1 MTRSNLN
8 IHLKW
13 LLDQGPSLY
22 PVLTPPA
29 WESHVNPNNSYS
41 NTAPTLS
48 LVASQPEEFSITN
61 SQSFLQTDIKNDA
74 IDEIELDSDP
84 EMARLML
91 APSSASKPRMLS
103 QKKESPGS
111 TQKSPKARSPTKR
124 EVTQTPSRTKGVKGT
139 PYT

>member
-1 MTRSNLN
+1 MTRSNLK

-41 NTAPTLS
+41 NTVPTLS
-48 LVASQPEEFSITN
+48 LLASQTEELSIRN
-61 SQSFLQTDIKNDA
+61 SHPVLQTDTKNDV
-74 IDEIELDSDP
+74 IDEIELDSDT

-91 APSSASKPRMLS
+91 APPSASKPRMLS

-111 TQKSPKARSPTKR
+111 ARRSPKMRSPSKR

-139 PYT
+139 P